1 MKGTMKG
8 TWIVAA
14 LVLGLGISSASWAK
28 DYTFEVP
35 EKFVNI
41 TFESQMDVEDIL
53 GSTNKASGHLK
64 WDCKEAASFKVAV
77 PVASLNTGIALRDEH
92 LRSEHWLD
100 AGKHPEIV
108 FEGSTVKK
116 ISDSKFQVTGT
127 LTVHGVTKPLSLEVD
142 LKKIPLE
149 VAKKQGMGDSKWLR
163 LRGSFQVKLS
173 DHGVKIPDMAAA
185 KVNDVWTVKFSVFAQ
200 EK

>member
-8 TWIVAA
+8 TWVVAA
-14 LVLGLGISSASWAK
+14 LVVGVSLSGTSWAK

-41 TFESQMDVEDIL
+41 TFESEMDIEDIL
-53 GSTNKASGHLK
+53 GSTNKASGFLK
-64 WDCKEAASFKVAV
+64 WDCKDSASFKVTV
-77 PVASLNTGIALRDEH
+77 PVASLHTGIALRDEH

-100 AGKHPEIV
+100 AGKYPEIV

-116 ISDSKFQVTGT
+116 ISDTKYKVTGS
-127 LTVHGVTKPLSLEVD
+127 LTVRGVTRPASFDVE

-149 VAKKQGMGDSKWLR
+149 VARKQGMGESKWLR
-163 LRGSFQVKLS
+163 LRGSFQVRLS
-173 DHGVKIPDMAAA
+173 DHGVKIPEMAAA
-185 KVNDVWTVKFSVFAQ
+185 KVNDVWTVKFSVFAR